1 MISMY
6 RKKLIL
12 NYHIKDG
19 YGAKRII
26 KVMKQRGEKPASR
39 GVIRRLINT
48 YDRIIALPDRG
59 QSIALGKCQLK
70 AVPAHFLHSVGNFQI
85 YDPVSKILFSGDMGL
100 LEQYAGRLSA
110 LESADLSPVDHEA
123 EWARI
128 YDDLSTTNRARS
140 HS

>member
-48 YDRIIALPDRG
+48 YDRILRTYGKDAAMAYFDREEVFHTPERPRTKLDDKACKYIEDCLERNRQKIAE
-59 QSIALGKCQLK
+59 
-70 AVPAHFLHSVGNFQI
+70 GNRKQCMDL
-85 YDPVSKILFSGDMGL
+85 YTRL
-100 LEQYAGRLSA
+100 AGA
-110 LESADLSPVDHEA
+110 P
-123 EWARI
+123 
-128 YDDLSTTNRARS
+128 
-140 HS
+140 

>member
-1 MISMY
+1 MY

-48 YDRIIALPDRG
+48 YDRILRTYGKDAAISTGKRCSTLPNARA
-59 QSIALGKCQLK
+59 QSW
-70 AVPAHFLHSVGNFQI
+70 
-85 YDPVSKILFSGDMGL
+85 MT
-100 LEQYAGRLSA
+100 R
-110 LESADLSPVDHEA
+110 
-123 EWARI
+123 
-128 YDDLSTTNRARS
+128 RAS
-140 HS
+140 I